1 MVIGALRHARIEAG
15 RGPQHS
21 AEERAAVQRIA
32 VVLGGL

>member
-1 MVIGALRHARIEAG
+1 MVIGAPKHAQIEAG

-21 AEERAAVQRIA
+21 AEERAAVQRMV